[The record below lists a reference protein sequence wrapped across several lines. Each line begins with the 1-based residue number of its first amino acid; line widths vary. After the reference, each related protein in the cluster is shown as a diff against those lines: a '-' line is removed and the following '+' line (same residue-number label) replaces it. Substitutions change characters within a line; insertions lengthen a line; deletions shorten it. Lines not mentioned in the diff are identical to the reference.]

1 MCTYRY
7 TVAVIAALYAYSI
20 SALGLYQFIYLIR
33 ELHRVDVPRHH
44 PVDPLGLPVGQAGLP
59 VAKPAL
65 GTGAAEPAGEVHA
78 LPARVAEAAAAGGAA
93 AGRTGVEACS
103 VVECY

>member
-1 MCTYRY
+1 MYALS
-7 TVAVIAALYAYSI
+7 TVQYACIVYV
-20 SALGLYQFIYLIR
+20 YQFIYLIR

-44 PVDPLGLPVGQAGLP
+44 PVDPLGLPVGQAGLT

-65 GTGAAEPAGEVHA
+65 GAGAAEPAGKVHA

-103 VVECY
+103 CGMLLMSRFLSF